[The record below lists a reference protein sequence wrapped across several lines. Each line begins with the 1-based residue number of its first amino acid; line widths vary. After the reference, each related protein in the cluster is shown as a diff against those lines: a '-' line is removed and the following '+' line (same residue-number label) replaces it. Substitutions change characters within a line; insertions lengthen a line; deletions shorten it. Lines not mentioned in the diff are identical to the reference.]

1 MGAGPLAIGRHSPYP
16 SPWTG
21 RGPAEFAVEMLGDC
35 DGLRLRLYTPA
46 MACVG
51 SMDLGAQPKGWN
63 SVALPAGLAQGLR
76 NGVYYYSLQ
85 AVRGPARSLRVLG
98 VWMVLR

>member
-1 MGAGPLAIGRHSPYP
+1 
-16 SPWTG
+16 
-21 RGPAEFAVEMLGDC
+21 MLGDC

-51 SMDLGAQPKGWN
+51 SVDLGSQPKGWDR
-63 SVALPAGLAQGLR
+63 VALPAGLAQGLKS
-76 NGVYYYSLQ
+76 GVYYYSLQ
-85 AVRGPARSLRVLG
+85 AGRGAAQSLRVLG